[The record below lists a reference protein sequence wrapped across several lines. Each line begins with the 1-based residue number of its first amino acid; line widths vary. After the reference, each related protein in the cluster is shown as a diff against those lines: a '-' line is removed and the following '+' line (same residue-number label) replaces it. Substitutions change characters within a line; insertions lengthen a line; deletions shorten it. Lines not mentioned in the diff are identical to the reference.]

1 MHKAYKTSALPVGP
15 EKTSV
20 LPVAVRPWKKVP
32 SQQFLLTQLIKIN

>member
-20 LPVAVRPWKKVP
+20 LPVAVRPWKKSSVP
-32 SQQFLLTQLIKIN
+32 TIFIDSIN